1 MPLLSSFSPLP
12 CAPCLWNRIPYLAWR
27 RYHPH
32 IARRLALSRASAR
45 WSRHS
50 GSRAHC
56 CRCRYPEH
64 IFQIHHSLTA
74 VPVREGNP
82 AGNSGKETPER
93 NTGPNSPLA
102 RSSTLSTL
110 SSGGVP
116 TSNCFGSGSCYDSVH
131 LPVRFFTA
139 SPSGHNGIR
148 DRTGHCENGSEIE

>member
-12 CAPCLWNRIPYLAWR
+12 CAPCLWESHTLSDLAPVSSS
-27 RYHPH
+27 Y
-32 IARRLALSRASAR
+32 RLSPGSFRASAR
-45 WSRHS
+45 WSRYP
-50 GSRAHC
+50 GSRTHC
-56 CRCRYPEH
+56 CRRGYPEH

-82 AGNSGKETPER
+82 AGNAGKETPER

-139 SPSGHNGIR
+139 SPSDHNGIR
-148 DRTGHCENGSEIE
+148 ERTGHCENGSEIE